1 MGKKKK
7 KRWLQ
12 IPDPL
17 KGWIWGTVMF
27 LIAVLIL
34 LSFFEKAGVAGELFM
49 KGGIFSVGRVVF
61 LTPLLFIL
69 TGFISLKEDN
79 RSLGVLGVGLL
90 VLSLAGL
97 LALAVPQETPHYTR
111 GGGGWLGKT
120 LSDLLGK
127 AIGTWGSSALFFAL
141 LIIGGLSLFH
151 VFWPDKHITEIVKSK
166 SGDIK
171 KQARQKAQEGKEK
184 LKEKKKKVKQELQ
197 EEAGKKA
204 EQAMESIEVKSI
216 DEKKAKKNEP
226 EFQEQPEPEQ
236 EETIKPEPVKG
247 DFEAPPLELLAEGG
261 ENPSAGNIKNNS
273 QIIKRTLQDFD
284 IEVEMSEVN
293 VGPTVTQYTLK
304 PAQGVKLSKIKSRNE
319 DLALALARHPIRIQ
333 APIPG
338 RSLVGVEM
346 PNEVRAR
353 VRLRNLISTD
363 EFQQGPSL
371 NLVLGKDVSG
381 EPVFANLADMPHLL
395 VAGSTGSGKT
405 VCLNSILMSLL
416 YNNNPDSLR
425 LILVDPKRVEFPVY
439 EGLPHLL
446 GDVIFDPEQTV
457 RALKWLISEME
468 RRFDLMSEVK
478 TKDIRGY
485 NQQEDEKLPYIVL
498 AVDELADLM
507 ASKGSEV
514 EQGIVRLAQ
523 MARAVGI
530 HLVVATQRPSVE
542 VVTGLIKANI
552 TSRIAFQVASQVDS
566 RTVLDQAGAEKL
578 LGSGDMLFISS
589 SKPKPQRIQGAY
601 VSRQELKKVID
612 WIKEQ
617 VKQEQEEEQEDELS
631 QELEEEIEEEKK
643 QLPGEDD
650 ELYGKA
656 KELVIKHQK
665 GSASFLQRRMRVGY
679 ARAARLIDALEK
691 NGIVGEERG
700 SKPRDVLVDK
710 EGGDKVDG
718 DKKF

>member
-7 KRWLQ
+7 KKWLQ

-17 KGWIWGTVMF
+17 KGWIWGTTMF

-34 LSFFEKAGVAGELFM
+34 LSFFEKAGMIGSLYM
-49 KGGIFSVGRVVF
+49 KGGIFLVGRAVF
-61 LTPLLFIL
+61 LSPLLFVIVGL
-69 TGFISLKEDN
+69 VFLGDDKN
-79 RSLGVLGVGLL
+79 RSLGVLGVLFL

-97 LALAVPQETPHYTR
+97 LDLSVEATDRYAQ
-111 GGGGWLGKT
+111 GAGGWIGKT
-120 LSDLLGK
+120 FTNVFGA
-127 AIGTWGSSALFFAL
+127 AIGTWGSAALYFSFF
-141 LIIGGLSLFH
+141 IIGFLSLFH

-166 SGDIK
+166 GDDIK
-171 KQARQKAQEGKEK
+171 EKAKEKAQEGKEK
-184 LKEKKKKVKQELQ
+184 IKEKKDKVKE
-197 EEAGKKA
+197 KA
-204 EQAMESIEVKSI
+204 KEKASERADQAMESIEVKSV
-216 DEKKAKKNEP
+216 DESKSKKNEP
-226 EFQEQPEPEQ
+226 KFQEEPEQ
-236 EETIKPEPVKG
+236 DEEEDSIKPEPVKG
-247 DFEAPPLELLAEGG
+247 DFKSPPLDLLAEED

-273 QIIKRTLQDFD
+273 QVIKRTLQDFD

-304 PAQGVKLSKIKSRNE
+304 PAQGVKLSKIEARNE
-319 DLALALARHPIRIQ
+319 DLALALARHPVRVQ

-338 RSLVGVEM
+338 RSLVGVEV

-353 VRLRNLISTD
+353 VRLRDLL
-363 EFQQGPSL
+363 EKEEYQEGPAL
-371 NLVLGKDVSG
+371 NIALGKDVSG
-381 EPVFANLADMPHLL
+381 DPVFANLADMPHLL

-405 VCLNSILMSLL
+405 VCLNSILLSLL

-446 GDVIFDPEQTV
+446 GDVIVEPDQSV

-468 RRFDLMSEVK
+468 RRFDLMSDAK

-485 NQQEDEKLPYIVL
+485 NKQEDDKLPYIVL
-498 AVDELADLM
+498 VVDELADLM
-507 ASKGSEV
+507 AAKGSEM
-514 EQGIVRLAQ
+514 EEGIVRLAQ

-530 HLVVATQRPSVE
+530 HLIVATQRPSVE

-552 TSRIAFQVASQVDS
+552 TSRISFQVASQVDS
-566 RTVLDQAGAEKL
+566 RTVLDKSGAEKL
-578 LGSGDMLFISS
+578 LGSGDMLFVSS

-601 VSRQELKKVID
+601 VSQQEIKKVIK
-612 WIKEQ
+612 WLEEQ
-617 VKQEQEEEQEDELS
+617 VDEEEEEEEEDELS
-631 QELEEEIEEEKK
+631 QELEEEIEEEEGKT
-643 QLPGEDD
+643 LPGEDD
-650 ELYGKA
+650 ELYEEA
-656 KELVIKHQK
+656 KDLVIKHQK

-679 ARAARLIDALEK
+679 ARAARLIDALAK
-691 NGIVGEERG
+691 NGIVGEEKG

-710 EGGDKVDG
+710 EGNKE